1 MSLKEIFVN
10 NLRNA
15 RRAAGLSQLRLA
27 ERCNTA
33 LNYIGAIE
41 AGKRFPSIDM
51 IEKLS
56 AAVQTQP
63 YLFFLDG
70 NQLWT
75 RPPGKRLAEMD
86 KADIL
91 RQTNR
96 ALTKILRKF

>member
-1 MSLKEIFVN
+1 MSLKEIFVS

-15 RRAAGLSQLRLA
+15 RKAAGLSQLRLA

-41 AGKRFPSIDM
+41 AGKRFPSVDM

-56 AAVQTQP
+56 DALHVQP
-63 YLFFLDG
+63 YLFFLDS
-70 NQLWT
+70 NKLWSKPRGT
-75 RPPGKRLAEMD
+75 RLPEMD

-96 ALTKILRKF
+96 ALEKILKKF